1 MGGVSILGSTQPI
14 RDALNRVEDIGRDPS
29 SVLRALG
36 AGVVRHTKWRIDEG
50 IDPRGVR
57 WESYAPLN
65 PIYASTKKGTGIL
78 LGAGGTA
85 SGLYATLTQEV
96 QGNKLVWGS
105 EQKYARIHQ
114 LGGVITPTNSF
125 HLRFRM
131 GGKFFQEKS
140 VTIPARPYLGF
151 TDQDRQFLIGE
162 LEGYLARALR
172 G

>member
-65 PIYASTKKGTGIL
+65 PIYASTPVFCWGLEAQLVAYMPPSRKK
-78 LGAGGTA
+78 
-85 SGLYATLTQEV
+85 SKAT
-96 QGNKLVWGS
+96 N
-105 EQKYARIHQ
+105 
-114 LGGVITPTNSF
+114 
-125 HLRFRM
+125 
-131 GGKFFQEKS
+131 
-140 VTIPARPYLGF
+140 
-151 TDQDRQFLIGE
+151 
-162 LEGYLARALR
+162 
-172 G
+172 